1 LGALF
6 CARFETIRS
15 WNDVVAPNFGVNR
28 RVEVMQQILKRKYW
42 TMFVAAGAA
51 ISCGAVAYAAGF
63 TLPAPAKIAFLYFD
77 QKNDGGW
84 TQAFEEARPKIE
96 SAVGMKIPF
105 VEKVPEVAGQI
116 KPAAEQFIQRGYN
129 VIIGTA
135 FGYSDTFKELS
146 EKYPKV
152 AFLNASGTTNGSNLE
167 SFYGRTYESQYLC
180 GMIAGGM
187 SKTGKLGFVAA
198 HPIGPVNWTINAYEL
213 GAQKMNPKATVT
225 VIFTGAWNDP
235 VKERAA
241 ASALADQGIDV
252 IGQHVDTPTPQIV
265 AQERGIYGT
274 GHHRD
279 LREFAPKATLCS
291 SVWTWDKF
299 LSPELKKV
307 AAGDWQ
313 PNPYGAFP
321 GIKEGGTDIACCGSA
336 VPKEL
341 ADKVMA
347 ERDAIIAGKQIFTG
361 PMKDTTGKEVL
372 AEGKPIEDG
381 GLWKMDWYLPGV
393 IAQK

>member
-1 LGALF
+1 MRGKFVFTSLGVAIA
-6 CARFETIRS
+6 CA
-15 WNDVVAPNFGVNR
+15 
-28 RVEVMQQILKRKYW
+28 
-42 TMFVAAGAA
+42 AA
-51 ISCGAVAYAAGF
+51 IEAATGF
-63 TLPAPAKIAFLYFD
+63 TLSEPPKVAFLFFAE
-77 QKNDGGW
+77 KTDGGW
-84 TQAFEEARPKIE
+84 TQAFEEARVKIE
-96 SAVGMKIPF
+96 KAVGMKIPF

-135 FGYSDTFKELS
+135 FGYSDAFKELS

-152 AFLNASGTTNGSNLE
+152 AFLNASGTTNGPNLE

-241 ASALADQGIDV
+241 AQAMADQGIDV

-279 LREFAPKATLCS
+279 LRQFAPKATLCS
-291 SVWTWDKF
+291 SVWVWDRF
-299 LSPELKKV
+299 LAPELKKV
-307 AAGDWQ
+307 MAGNWQ
-313 PNPYGAFP
+313 PSPYGAFIP
-321 GIKEGGTDIACCGSA
+321 MSQGGTDIACCGPA
-336 VPKEL
+336 VPKES
-341 ADKVMA
+341 AAKVMA
-347 ERDAIIAGKQIFTG
+347 ERDALMKGKHVYAGPLADREGKQRVAAG
-361 PMKDTTGKEVL
+361 QVL
-372 AEGKPIEDG
+372 SDAD
-381 GLWKMDWYLPGV
+381 LWKMDWYV
-393 IAQK
+393 